1 MPWPTDLT
9 ISNDSADRSLIIV
22 QATNRHREG
31 ADSLLTKSNERTLDI
46 LSSPAIPLVPNNMVE
61 IPDFNVQISSPSSF
75 INKIDMSD
83 MKYNV
88 TYEEEEDEE
97 METKHLNT
105 GQLRP
110 S

>member
-1 MPWPTDLT
+1 
-9 ISNDSADRSLIIV
+9 
-22 QATNRHREG
+22 
-31 ADSLLTKSNERTLDI
+31 
-46 LSSPAIPLVPNNMVE
+46 MVE